1 VSSTPDPGRMRYPRR
16 EYHLSKGI
24 RCAPEAWVDIFSLET
39 RYNPLES
46 PQYHLNDPHARD
58 IALTHPPSLAPN
70 KQANK
75 HKDRQET
82 MSRIPNNS
90 VNGSESHAALLSST
104 TQPCMQTNTEYRRS
118 SAVFAQTFNAAAAH
132 VKSQM
137 ASEEDVSRQRRDSAC
152 DSSEASMEREFVPR

>member
-1 VSSTPDPGRMRYPRR
+1 MRYPRR

-46 PQYHLNDPHARD
+46 PQYQQNDSHARD
-58 IALTHPPSLAPN
+58 TALTHPPSLAPN

-90 VNGSESHAALLSST
+90 VNGSESHAAVLSST
-104 TQPCMQTNTEYRRS
+104 TQHHTQASIGYRRS
-118 SAVFAQTFNAAAAH
+118 SAFFAQTLDEAATELKREM
-132 VKSQM
+132 VL
-137 ASEEDVSRQRRDSAC
+137 EEDVSRQRRDSAC
-152 DSSEASMEREFVPR
+152 DSSEASMERCMRARLAGR